1 MSNQRLSFFAGC
13 KFTSRGFLVVVVL
26 VVDRLLP
33 LLSESLLLL
42 HLLLGTVHMLRDVH
56 MLRAVHLL
64 ACPVP
69 IIARTVL
76 ALPGLPLQL
85 PVPVLANLS
94 VVAHGVLL
102 VVLPASI

>member
-1 MSNQRLSFFAGC
+1 MSNQCLSLFARC
-13 KFTSRGFLVVVVL
+13 KFTSTGFLVVVVVF

-42 HLLLGTVHMLRDVH
+42 HLLLGTVHLLRN
-56 MLRAVHLL
+56 VHLL
-64 ACPVP
+64 AWSVP
-69 IIARTVL
+69 IVARTVLL

-85 PVPVLANLS
+85 SVSVLADKS
-94 VVAHGVLL
+94 VVARGVLL

>member
-1 MSNQRLSFFAGC
+1 MSNQCLSLFARC
-13 KFTSRGFLVVVVL
+13 KFTSTGFLVVVVVF

-42 HLLLGTVHMLRDVH
+42 HLLLMH

-64 ACPVP
+64 ACSVP
-69 IIARTVL
+69 IIARTVLL

-85 PVPVLANLS
+85 SVSVLPNLS
-94 VVAHGVLL
+94 VVARGVLL

>member
-1 MSNQRLSFFAGC
+1 MSNQRLSFFARC
-13 KFTSRGFLVVVVL
+13 KFTSRRFLRIL
-26 VVDRLLP
+26 DVDRLLP

-42 HLLLGTVHMLRDVH
+42 HLLLGTVHLLRN
-56 MLRAVHLL
+56 VHLL
-64 ACPVP
+64 AWSVP
-69 IIARTVL
+69 IVARTVLL

>member
-1 MSNQRLSFFAGC
+1 MSNQCLSLFASC
-13 KFTSRGFLVVVVL
+13 KFTSTGFLVVVVL

-42 HLLLGTVHMLRDVH
+42 HLLLRAVH

-64 ACPVP
+64 TCSVP

-85 PVPVLANLS
+85 SVSVLANLS
-94 VVAHGVLL
+94 VVARGVLL
-102 VVLPASI
+102 VLPASI

>member
-1 MSNQRLSFFAGC
+1 MSNQCLSLFARC

-42 HLLLGTVHMLRDVH
+42 HLLLRTVHL
-56 MLRAVHLL
+56 LRAVHLL
-64 ACPVP
+64 ARSVP
-69 IIARTVL
+69 IIARTVLL

-85 PVPVLANLS
+85 SVSVLADLS
-94 VVAHGVLL
+94 FVAHGVLL
-102 VVLPASI
+102 VVLPGSI

>member
-1 MSNQRLSFFAGC
+1 MSNQHLSLFASS

-42 HLLLGTVHMLRDVH
+42 HLLLRTVH

-64 ACPVP
+64 TCSVP

-85 PVPVLANLS
+85 SVSVLANLS
-94 VVAHGVLL
+94 VVARVVLL
-102 VVLPASI
+102 VLPASI

>member
-1 MSNQRLSFFAGC
+1 MSNQCLSLFAGC
-13 KFTSRGFLVVVVL
+13 KFTSTGFLVVVVL

-42 HLLLGTVHMLRDVH
+42 HLLLRAVH

-64 ACPVP
+64 SCSVP
-69 IIARTVL
+69 IIARTVLL

-85 PVPVLANLS
+85 SVSVLANLS
-94 VVAHGVLL
+94 VVAHGVL
-102 VVLPASI
+102 VALPASI